1 MAKYI
6 KLPPSLLILQE
17 KKINRNKSYA
27 SFFFFSRDKIA
38 GFEIDDD
45 LLFVAASTNA
55 MFYYND
61 RCLY

>member
-1 MAKYI
+1 M
-6 KLPPSLLILQE
+6 PV
-17 KKINRNKSYA
+17 
-27 SFFFFSRDKIA
+27 FFFFSRDKIA